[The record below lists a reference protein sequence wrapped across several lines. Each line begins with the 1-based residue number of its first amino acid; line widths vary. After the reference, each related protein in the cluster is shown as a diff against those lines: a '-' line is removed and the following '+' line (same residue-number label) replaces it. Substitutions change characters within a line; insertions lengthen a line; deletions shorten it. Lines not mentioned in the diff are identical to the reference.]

1 MQVSLLVPSVVPR
14 DLVGN
19 PQGSPEFPTNPGG
32 FHTEHCGLP
41 AEFQEWLGVPLR
53 NLNGH
58 WRDLGVLKESR
69 CFLTSTVPFK
79 LPEGFL
85 RIPEKSIV
93 NSKGVLEVS

>member
-14 DLVGN
+14 DLEGN

-41 AEFQEWLGVPLR
+41 AEFEEWLGVPLR

-58 WRDLGVLKESR
+58 WRDLGVLKESQ
-69 CFLTSTVPFK
+69 CFLTVPFK

-93 NSKGVLEVS
+93 HIKGDLEVS